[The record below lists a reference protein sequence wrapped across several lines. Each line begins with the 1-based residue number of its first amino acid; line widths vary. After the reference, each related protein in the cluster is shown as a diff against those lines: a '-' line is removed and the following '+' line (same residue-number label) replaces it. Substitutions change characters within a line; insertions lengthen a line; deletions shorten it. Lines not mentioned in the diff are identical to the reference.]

1 MNDLCIVVA
10 DGARARLF
18 VVEPDAASRKGA
30 RLVEQA
36 ALAQPD
42 LRTLGTSV
50 TGRVRTE
57 TNTNREAGPVH
68 PIVAQRERHRL
79 QLERRFAAS
88 ITETAAGLVDDWAN
102 GTVVLVA
109 EPRMLGLLRETVR
122 SVLKRGIAVK
132 ELARDHTGLAVAE
145 LYDRL
150 VRSGV
155 IRAAGARNGPH

>member
-18 VVEPDAASRKGA
+18 IVEPDAGSRKGA

-50 TGRVRTE
+50 TGRPRTE
-57 TNTNREAGPVH
+57 TNTNRQAGPVH
-68 PIVAQRERHRL
+68 PMGAQRERHRL

-88 ITETAAGLVDDWAN
+88 ITETAAGLVDDWAK
-102 GTVVLVA
+102 GTVVLIA

-122 SVLKRGIAVK
+122 SVLKRDIAVK
-132 ELARDHTGLAVAE
+132 ELARDYTNLTVPE
-145 LYDRL
+145 VYDSL
-150 VRSGV
+150 VRNGV
-155 IRAAGARNGPH
+155 IRATAGRNGSR

>member
-18 VVEPDAASRKGA
+18 VVEADAASRKGA

-50 TGRVRTE
+50 TGRPRTE
-57 TNTNREAGPVH
+57 TNTNRQAGPVH
-68 PIVAQRERHRL
+68 PMGAQRERHRL
-79 QLERRFAAS
+79 DIERRFASS
-88 ITETAAGLVDDWAN
+88 ITETAAGLVDDWTK
-102 GTVVLVA
+102 GTVVLIA

-122 SVLKRGIAVK
+122 SVLKPGIAVK
-132 ELARDHTGLAVAE
+132 ELARDFTSLTIAE

-150 VRSGV
+150 VRNGV
-155 IRAAGARNGPH
+155 IRAVSGRNGSR